1 MIERRII
8 FEIHRLKD
16 AGLSQRE
23 ISKRVGISR
32 PSVQKYITS
41 PEQSINLPKKKASKI
56 DSFTGMIDEFL
67 KEDPFVKAPVVLQ
80 RIQEKGF
87 DGQITIVR
95 KYLKTIRDNFKP
107 KEAFIRFESDPGEQI
122 QVDWGEMGSIQCG
135 NTRRKV
141 YALAM
146 TECHSRMLYVQF
158 MHRQNQAS
166 LHWALMNGF
175 IFFGGTPKRLVVD
188 NMLTAVTE
196 RYEKII
202 RFNAA
207 FLDFLRP
214 LHIEPY
220 ACNIRSPHEKGKIEK
235 VIGYIKSNFWPL
247 RKYIDITDVQ
257 RQGNQWRDVTA
268 NIRIHG
274 TTGEKPGKRI
284 QRDKLRALPEIL
296 PDLRETRNVKV
307 YKDFSVKFDA
317 NSYTVPP
324 RMVGKYVCLKADPK
338 TVTIYYKENKIATHF
353 RCWERK
359 KRIEIPAHNEQ
370 VKKLKRKLWQDRNVQ
385 KIVNLCEE
393 ATEYLEGLSKAC
405 LPVKKSVTRLIS
417 LQEEYGKEALISAIK
432 KAKAYKAYGVD
443 YIENILYQEMTP
455 QNNHQPVI
463 LKNEDLNQIDLET
476 PMLEDYDQ
484 YILERRKNE
493 SRRN

>member
-1 MIERRII
+1 MIDRRTI
-8 FEIHRLKD
+8 FEIHRLLD

-23 ISKRVGISR
+23 IANRLRISR
-32 PSVQKYITS
+32 PSVQKYLVS
-41 PEQSINLPKKKASKI
+41 PEKVNVSNRKGASKLDPFKNTI
-56 DSFTGMIDEFL
+56 DGFL
-67 KEDPFVKAPVVLQ
+67 KEEPFVKAPVVLQ
-80 RIQEKGF
+80 RLQEKGF

-95 KYLKTIRDNFKP
+95 NYLRSIRDNHKP
-107 KEAFIRFESDPGEQI
+107 KEAFIRFESKPGEQI
-122 QVDWGEMGSIQCG
+122 QVDWGELGSIQYG

-141 YALAM
+141 YVLAM
-146 TECHSRMLYVQF
+146 TECHSRMIYVQF

-166 LHWALMNGF
+166 LHLAIMNGF
-175 IFFGGTPKRLVVD
+175 IFFGGTPKMLVVD

-257 RQGNQWRDVTA
+257 RQGNQWRDVVA
-268 NIRIHG
+268 NVRTHE
-274 TTGEKPGKRI
+274 TTGEKPSERM
-284 QRDKLRALPEIL
+284 QRDKLRPLPDVL
-296 PDLRETRNVKV
+296 PDLRETQNLKV

-324 RMVGKYVCLKADPK
+324 RMVGKYVCLKADQK
-338 TVTIYYKENKIATHF
+338 IVTIYYKENKIATHF

-370 VKKLKRKLWQDRNVQ
+370 VKKLKTKLWQDRNVQ
-385 KIVNLCEE
+385 KLVNLCEE
-393 ATEYLEGLSKAC
+393 STEYLEGLSKAG
-405 LPVKKSVTRLIS
+405 LPIKKSVTRLIS
-417 LQEEYGKEALISAIK
+417 LQEEYGKESLIIAIK
-432 KAKAYKAYGVD
+432 KAKSYKAYGVD

-455 QNNHQPVI
+455 QNNPQPVH
-463 LKNEDLNQIDLET
+463 LKNEDLNKIHLET

-484 YILERRKNE
+484 YILERRKK
-493 SRRN
+493 